1 MDDLQLGYEALA
13 TQGAYSVRMW
23 KYYKGKHPLKYSAE
37 RLNEV
42 FGRTNVDFV
51 QNWCSVVVNTTY
63 DRLVFKGFDS
73 EDKGRNARLD
83 EVYRKTKM
91 KLISNKVHKDVL
103 ITGNGYIMFDLVDG
117 EAVPYYNKS
126 DTVVVI
132 YDDADPSEKYMA
144 VKHWV
149 EDGINR
155 MNLYYSDRIEK
166 YIARGEVSSYNSYIL
181 DVTET
186 NPFKRIPVVHFSLDG
201 ELTNVLPI
209 QDAINKTFSDLM
221 VTGEF
226 AAFPQRWMITNANL
240 SKLKMSPQSF
250 LQIPKGAPDEEG
262 TQIGSFEPA
271 DLGQYLETIDKLANF
286 IAVISNTPK
295 HYFANTG
302 SAISGEALQVM
313 EAPLVK
319 KVSQDAEW
327 LTEGWLEVASY
338 YEDTEDVSAIW
349 GSFETEQAS
358 VTAKAMREYIDMG
371 VPLVTVCR
379 RFGWGQDEI
388 EQMLAD
394 MEEDKKRRAEL
405 TASALELAELRFA
418 QSNNPYSNT
427 ED

>member
-51 QNWCSVVVNTTY
+51 QTWCSVVVNTTY